1 MQPSMS
7 TNSFENENGVNPHV
21 WCIAETE
28 SSHGRPVRPLPAPQP
43 PGAQLPDGV
52 RPHIQVQDWP
62 KDVIPFILTFTLSR
76 EAREAAREKQRE
88 RLRGGEAVEHPE
100 EDTSRRKHKVGVDC
114 G

>member
-1 MQPSMS
+1 M
-7 TNSFENENGVNPHV
+7 VH
-21 WCIAETE
+21 CRDRE

-52 RPHIQVQDWP
+52 RPHLQVQDWP
-62 KDVIPFILTFTLSR
+62 RDDMIHPLMPDLSLSR

-88 RLRGGEAVEHPE
+88 RLRGGEAVEQPE